1 MPQHYTVL
9 CSYGQHCRYAC
20 TVSSISLVHSYH
32 PGEGIM
38 SHNFPASSLRE
49 GVMAHYHPLLRYKW
63 DIYVICFATVDG
75 LTLSRGL

>member
-32 PGEGIM
+32 PGEGITYEP
-38 SHNFPASSLRE
+38 NFPASSLRE
-49 GVMAHYHPLLRYKW
+49 GVMAHYHPPLVCHL
-63 DIYVICFATVDG
+63 DTNGTFT
-75 LTLSRGL
+75 